1 MTVAAEEFVR
11 QHPGHAGALA
21 LLFTSDE
28 EGPSVDG
35 TKRVVELLKQPQYQ
49 PQQVWEL
56 AVALYSVNN
65 GYLDDLE
72 VGQVLAFEKALKDY
86 LKAKHEALIQRIED
100 VKELSKEDDAA
111 LGAAIQEFKKHG
123 TF

>member
-1 MTVAAEEFVR
+1 
-11 QHPGHAGALA
+11 
-21 LLFTSDE
+21 
-28 EGPSVDG
+28 
-35 TKRVVELLKQPQYQ
+35 VVELLKQPQYQ

-65 GYLDDLE
+65 GHLDDLE
-72 VGQVLAFEKALKDY
+72 VGQVLSFEKALKDY
-86 LKAKHEALIQRIED
+86 LKSKHEALIQRIED
-100 VKELSKEDDAA
+100 VKELSKEDDEA